1 MEMVF
6 LLLMQYFMITFI
18 EAIFYTKGQI
28 SSLQCTQHSFCS
40 ERDRARWLERRRLY
54 QILFTLRNEPF
65 TQIQMPMPALSI
77 NRWHNYLC
85 YEYQSAAFLMEND
98 SERWQIAC
106 LWNGNDINGTC
117 APAPP
122 SNKPINYIE
131 PEKWRQM
138 LYKFRKSIGCT
149 TKAIWEAEKAQELYV
164 CTERCL
170 HGGIGYMPVLF
181 IAMTLMISI
190 TLLCFRG

>member
-6 LLLMQYFMITFI
+6 LLLIQCFMITFI

-28 SSLQCTQHSFCS
+28 PSLQCTQHSFCS
-40 ERDRARWLERRRLY
+40 ERDRARWLERRRSY
-54 QILFTLRNEPF
+54 QILFALKNEPF
-65 TQIQMPMPALSI
+65 TQIQMPLSALSI

-117 APAPP
+117 APAP
-122 SNKPINYIE
+122 SNNKPIDYIE

-138 LYKFRKSIGCT
+138 LYKFRRSIGCT
-149 TKAIWEAEKAQELYV
+149 TRAIWEAEKAQELYV